1 MAPRSSMLTLVA
13 GAAAAA
19 ALYALMQRLLR
30 RKQVVLITGA
40 SGFLGQHL
48 VKALAG
54 DSRYELHG
62 TYRGN
67 PSFVEDW
74 GSSIVCHKLAL
85 DDASAVAALISAVK
99 PNVVVHLG
107 AISSPAKAEGNAA
120 WAQAVNCPTAML
132 DALAADTSVVF
143 LSTDQ
148 VYDGLHAPYTETD
161 EAKPVNVYGQSKL
174 DFERAL
180 QERVPGRS
188 ISLRMS
194 LLLGPPAPKRSL
206 KKNSFL
212 QDCDRMLGSGKPH
225 EFFVDEFRSVVAVP
239 DVLRVLRWA
248 IDGGATTAPGVYNM
262 GGPPKHGGTSG
273 PSRVDVAMAVA
284 EHRGHS
290 KAAIKAIKRPPPA
303 PGGVR
308 SPPDISMDS
317 SKLERAA
324 GLRFRPLS
332 DMLGTAFP

>member
-1 MAPRSSMLTLVA
+1 MARSTLTLVA

-19 ALYALMQRLLR
+19 ALYVLTRHLLR
-30 RKQVVLITGA
+30 RKQKVLITGA

-48 VKALAG
+48 LNALAN
-54 DSRYELHG
+54 DSKYELHG
-62 TYRGN
+62 TYNGN

-74 GSSIVCHKLAL
+74 GTSVRCHKLAL
-85 DDASAVAALISAVK
+85 NDARAMTALIDRVK
-99 PNVVVHLG
+99 PDVIVHLG
-107 AISSPAKAEGNAA
+107 AISSPVKAEGNPAFA
-120 WAQAVNCPTAML
+120 NAVNCPIAML
-132 DALAADTSVVF
+132 DALAADTSIVF

-180 QERVPGRS
+180 QAKVPGRS

-194 LLLGPPAPKRSL
+194 LLLGPPAPKRST

-212 QDCDRMLGSGKPH
+212 QDCDRMVGSGKTH
-225 EFFVDEFRSVVAVP
+225 EFFMDEFRSVVAVP
-239 DVLRVLRWA
+239 DVMHVLKWA
-248 IDGGATTAPGVYNM
+248 INGGAKTAPGVYNM
-262 GGPPKHGGTSG
+262 GGPPMHGTSG

-284 EHRGHS
+284 GHRGHS
-290 KAAIKAIKRPPPA
+290 KAAISAIKRPPPA

-332 DMLGTAFP
+332 DMLGSAFP